1 MLLISSEWLL
11 SNEAYFI
18 HIFLY
23 LFRAGPF
30 PRRSRYFDSSHF
42 AFFYR
47 VLLQTTRPAVT
58 RVEKG
63 PGNKKMESMKDQTPK
78 GGRSSLDRQL
88 SSGSGVVALRRLD
101 TSTVRGFQGGISL
114 RREKVKGDFDV
125 YPREEREFFLLL
137 LFLRAETAPTR
148 RKAEAE

>member
-1 MLLISSEWLL
+1 
-11 SNEAYFI
+11 
-18 HIFLY
+18 
-23 LFRAGPF
+23 
-30 PRRSRYFDSSHF
+30 
-42 AFFYR
+42 
-47 VLLQTTRPAVT
+47 
-58 RVEKG
+58 
-63 PGNKKMESMKDQTPK
+63 MESMKDQTPT

-148 RKAEAE
+148 REAEAEWRDETGGNVHATTPTDFAFALKWRESAEGLSKCFLMYHVCV